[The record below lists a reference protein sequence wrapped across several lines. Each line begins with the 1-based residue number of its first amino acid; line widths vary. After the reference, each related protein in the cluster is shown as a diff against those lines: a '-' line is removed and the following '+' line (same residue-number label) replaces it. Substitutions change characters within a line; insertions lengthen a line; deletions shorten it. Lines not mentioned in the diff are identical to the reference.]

1 LSKVLV
7 IGDLILDSYTYGTAT
22 RLCPEA
28 PVPVIMPTADKTE
41 TRGGAGLVADQL
53 IELIGAENVIT
64 HFGSKSRK
72 ERIFADGRLICRVD
86 YDSLEVSDS
95 AAFHRAFLP
104 DFKKVDLVIVS
115 DYNKGALCQDLATEI
130 RCSARARNIP
140 VLVDAKT
147 NWKWYSGCFAAF
159 PNQNEGTGHT
169 EFNHIIEKNGERGC
183 FVDDVPVYPQHKRA
197 VGDVSGAGDIFLAA
211 FAANLLNWQNIIGSN
226 EHEKLVLSAKFANL
240 VAGISVEYVGTHVVR
255 KSEIDASN

>member
-1 LSKVLV
+1 MKVLV

-28 PVPVIMPTADKTE
+28 PVPVIWPTAEKTE

-53 IELIGAENVIT
+53 SELIGAENVIA

-86 YDSLEVSDS
+86 YDSIEVSHLD
-95 AAFHRAFLP
+95 AFHRAMLP
-104 DFKKVDLVIVS
+104 DFKKVGLVIVS
-115 DYNKGALCQDLATEI
+115 DYSKGALCRDLATEI
-130 RCSARARNIP
+130 KCSARAQNIP

-147 NWKWYSGCFAAF
+147 NWAWYSGCFAAF

-169 EFNHIIEKNGERGC
+169 EFQHIIEKNGERGC
-183 FVDDVPVYPQHKRA
+183 FVDDVPIYPQHKRA
-197 VGDVSGAGDIFLAA
+197 VRDTTGAGDSFLAA
-211 FAANLLNWQNIIGSN
+211 FAAYLTKYPWNS
-226 EHEKLVLSAKFANL
+226 LSQDTLIAAARYANK
-240 VAGISVEYVGTHVVR
+240 VAGLSVEYVGTHIVK
-255 KSEIDASN
+255 KSEIDESN